1 MFETRERRLSPVQ
14 LAIVYTK
21 QFEIRRLFLVVN
33 ALLLVLV
40 LYTSLRFPD
49 KFLRVTGE
57 CSTNWLRLGDSQ
69 ENHRI
74 VCCQENASSD
84 GQEAPC
90 HAGMSLA
97 PVLSSLQGAWIIPL
111 TPLIFN
117 YCTMILGPNAT
128 IFRVRVLV
136 RRALL
141 YLSLM
146 FLRTFVLYVSL
157 NRLESWIVTLLTG
170 APHDA
175 ECWYQ
180 PLRHGKRCAA
190 RFDHSDHV
198 VLFISHFIGITLF
211 EWFALDVEIPD
222 STWSS
227 VKKLLL
233 RGWMLVVAGVATY
246 TLFFSSAY
254 FHTPAENV
262 VAVLIA
268 QACFMYPLYL
278 VTQDHFATR
287 AWWLRLK
294 NFVLPPDDRKTQ

>member
-1 MFETRERRLSPVQ
+1 MLEQRERRLSPVQ
-14 LAIVYTK
+14 LAIVRTK
-21 QFEIRRLFLVVN
+21 QFAAQRLFLVVN
-33 ALLLVLV
+33 SLLLVLV

-57 CSTNWLRLGDSQ
+57 CSSNWLRLGDAQ
-69 ENHRI
+69 ENHRV
-74 VCCQENASSD
+74 VCCEADNH
-84 GQEAPC
+84 EAPC

-97 PVLSSLQGAWIIPL
+97 PVLSSLQGAWVIPL

-117 YCTMILGPNAT
+117 YCAMILGPNAN
-128 IFRVRVLV
+128 IFRVRVIV
-136 RRALL
+136 RRGLL
-141 YLSLM
+141 YLTLM

-157 NRLESWIVTLLTG
+157 NHVETWIVTMLTG
-170 APHDA
+170 APHDH

-180 PLRHGKRCAA
+180 PMRHGKRCAS
-190 RFDHSDHV
+190 RFDHSDHL
-198 VLFISHFIGITLF
+198 VLFISHFIGIMLF
-211 EWFALDVEIPD
+211 EWFALDVEIPT

-227 VKKLLL
+227 LKKMVL
-233 RGWMLVVAGVATY
+233 RGWMLFLAGIVTY
-246 TLFFSSAY
+246 TMFFTSAY

-278 VTQDHFATR
+278 VTQDHFAAR

-294 NFVLPPDDRKTQ
+294 NFVLPPDDRKTR